1 MIVWILWDSTPAAG
15 GGKKIP
21 EESSQL
27 FNEVWLA
34 MTGLKALVSEP
45 ALLLLCPLQIPE
57 VGSTG

>member
-15 GGKKIP
+15 GGKKNP

-27 FNEVWLA
+27 FNRIFLA

-57 VGSTG
+57 VDSTG